1 MKKYSRVLTFDRKL
15 RAEYGTGVGKGRG
28 KIRGMSEREKE
39 GEGEGDVEERLGGVS
54 KNDGVI
60 MGPIVPDEFFVIQT
74 FGLYFVQ
81 FFR

>member
-1 MKKYSRVLTFDRKL
+1 M
-15 RAEYGTGVGKGRG
+15 
-28 KIRGMSEREKE
+28 KE

>member
-1 MKKYSRVLTFDRKL
+1 MK
-15 RAEYGTGVGKGRG
+15 ATGIGKGRG
-28 KIRGMSEREKE
+28 KIWERSERER
-39 GEGEGDVEERLGGVS
+39 ERERAGCGGTVRRVS

-60 MGPIVPDEFFVIQT
+60 MGPIVPGEFFVIQT

>member
-1 MKKYSRVLTFDRKL
+1 MRERERK
-15 RAEYGTGVGKGRG
+15 RER
-28 KIRGMSEREKE
+28 EREK
-39 GEGEGDVEERLGGVS
+39 GRCGGTVRRVS